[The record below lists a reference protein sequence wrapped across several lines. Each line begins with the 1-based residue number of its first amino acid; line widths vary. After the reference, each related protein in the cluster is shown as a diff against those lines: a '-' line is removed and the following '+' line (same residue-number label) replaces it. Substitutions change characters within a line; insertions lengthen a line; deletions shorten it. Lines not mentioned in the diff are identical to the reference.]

1 MAKRYDLVIVGGGP
15 AGLSA
20 AKFAGE
26 NGLKTA
32 LLDRKTDITK
42 IRRVDGGVL
51 SPINEY
57 TFQQTAIYNPQ
68 LKKICF
74 PSSGFS
80 IRYDGPHRNVYGF
93 AIYSPGGKKFTFGDR
108 AYQKQ
113 DPDKRR
119 AGVTLD
125 KELILKGLLEDA
137 RENGVEIFPGTNV
150 TGVEKNG
157 DLVTVTGNDEQ
168 FQSPFVI
175 AADGV
180 NSRISRILGMNKE
193 RKFFAT
199 HNEML
204 WYLEGID
211 IPEVEG
217 ICFIFTMD
225 GSFFVSSSLH
235 KGHYHVGVTTHRPTE
250 DLNAKLEK
258 FVYEDKVY
266 SPWFKGAKK
275 AGTGCCVVNMHAP
288 VKEPFK
294 DNVLI
299 ISDAAWLMEVSNAVA
314 IVCGWKAANAVTLAL
329 LDGKLN
335 KDGLASYFDWWEKY
349 FYEPY
354 GEMDF
359 KPIELQDFFDADD
372 LDYLV
377 SLVKEPRI
385 ATMDFYKLIGTIGNT
400 YGELFPTIQ
409 EERPDVFAKL
419 MGILDKMEA
428 AEEASK
434 KAGFPN
440 K

>member
-1 MAKRYDLVIVGGGP
+1 MAKKYDLVIVGGGP
-15 AGLSA
+15 AGLAA

-26 NGLKTA
+26 NGLHVA
-32 LLDRKTDITK
+32 LLDRKTDIPK

-57 TFQQTAIYNPQ
+57 TFNQTVVFNPG

-74 PSSGFS
+74 PASGFS
-80 IRYDGPHRNVYGF
+80 VPYDGPHRNVFGF
-93 AIYSPGGKKFTFGDR
+93 AVYSPGGKKFTFGDR
-108 AYQKQ
+108 AYQHQ
-113 DPDKRR
+113 DPDARR

-125 KELILKGLLEDA
+125 KELLLRGLLADA
-137 RENGVEIFPGTNV
+137 RANGVHVFPGTNV
-150 TGVEKNG
+150 TGVEKKG
-157 DLVTVTGNDEQ
+157 DSVIVTGNGEQ
-168 FQSPFVI
+168 YEGTFCI

-180 NSRISRILGMNKE
+180 NSRIVRGLGMNKG

-199 HNEML
+199 HNEMI

-225 GSFFVSSSLH
+225 GSFFVSSSLQ
-235 KGHYHVGVTTHRPTE
+235 KGHYHVGVTTHQPAD
-250 DLNAKLEK
+250 DLNAKIEK
-258 FVYEDKVY
+258 FVYHDRVY

-275 AGTGCCVVNMHAP
+275 VGASCCIVNMHAP
-288 VKEPFK
+288 MKEPFK
-294 DNVLI
+294 DNVLV
-299 ISDAAWLMEVSNAVA
+299 ISDAAWLMEVSNAIA
-314 IVCGWKAANAVTLAL
+314 LVCGWKAASAVTLAL
-329 LDGKLN
+329 LDKKPN
-335 KDGLASYFDWWEKY
+335 REGLASYFDWWQKY

-359 KPIELQDFFDADD
+359 KPIELQDFFNADD

-377 SLVKEPRI
+377 GLVKEPRI

-400 YGELFPTIQ
+400 YGELFPKIG
-409 EERPDVFAKL
+409 EERPDVMAKL
-419 MGILDKMEA
+419 MGVLDKMEE
-428 AEEASK
+428 AEEASR

>member
-1 MAKRYDLVIVGGGP
+1 MTKKYDLVIVGGGP
-15 AGLSA
+15 AGLTA

-32 LLDRKTDITK
+32 LLDRKTDIPK
-42 IRRVDGGVL
+42 IKRVDGGVL

-57 TFQQTAIYNPQ
+57 TFSQTVVFNPR

-74 PSSGFS
+74 PASGFS
-80 IRYDGPHRNVYGF
+80 VPYDGPYRNVFGF
-93 AIYSPGGKKFTFGDR
+93 AVYSPGGKKFTFGDR
-108 AYQKQ
+108 AYQHQ
-113 DPDKRR
+113 DPDNRR

-125 KELILKGLLEDA
+125 KELLLRGLLADA
-137 RENGVEIFPGTNV
+137 TANGVDVFPGTNV
-150 TGVEKNG
+150 AGVEKKG
-157 DLVTVTGNDEQ
+157 DRVIVTGNGQEYEGT
-168 FQSPFVI
+168 FCI

-180 NSRISRILGMNKE
+180 NSRIVRHLGMNKE

-204 WYLEGID
+204 WYLEDID

-217 ICFIFTMD
+217 ICFVFTMD
-225 GSFFVSSSLH
+225 GSFFVSSSLLP
-235 KGHYHVGVTTHRPTE
+235 GHYHVGVTSHQPAD
-250 DLNAKLEK
+250 DLNAKIEK
-258 FVYEDKVY
+258 FVYHDKVY

-275 AGTGCCVVNMHAP
+275 AGASCCVVNMHVP
-288 VKEPFK
+288 MQDPFR
-294 DNVLI
+294 DNVLV

-329 LDGKLN
+329 LDN
-335 KDGLASYFDWWEKY
+335 KPDREGLASYLDWWQKY

-359 KPIELQDFFDADD
+359 KPIELQDFFNADD

-377 SLVKEPRI
+377 GLVKEPRI
-385 ATMDFYKLIGTIGNT
+385 PTMDFYKLLGTIGNT
-400 YGELFPTIQ
+400 YGELFPVIG
-409 EERPDVFAKL
+409 EERPDVMAKL
-419 MGILDKMEA
+419 MGVLEKMEEAEA
-428 AEEASK
+428 AAK

>member
-1 MAKRYDLVIVGGGP
+1 MTKKYDLVIVGGGP
-15 AGLSA
+15 AGLTA

-32 LLDRKTDITK
+32 LLDRKTDIPK

-57 TFQQTAIYNPQ
+57 TFSQTVVFNPR

-74 PSSGFS
+74 PASGFS
-80 IRYDGPHRNVYGF
+80 VPYDGPYRNVFGF
-93 AIYSPGGKKFTFGDR
+93 AVYSPGGKKFTFGDR
-108 AYQKQ
+108 PYQKQ
-113 DPDKRR
+113 SPDQRR

-125 KELILKGLLEDA
+125 KELLLRGLLADA
-137 RENGVEIFPGTNV
+137 QANGVDVFPGTNV
-150 TGVEKNG
+150 TGVEKQG
-157 DLVTVTGNDEQ
+157 DTVIVTGNGEQ
-168 FQSPFVI
+168 YECAFCI

-180 NSRISRILGMNKE
+180 NSRLVRHLGLNRE

-199 HNEML
+199 HNEMI
-204 WYLEGID
+204 WYLEGIE

-217 ICFIFTMD
+217 ICFVFTMD
-225 GSFFVSSSLH
+225 GSFFVSSSLQ
-235 KGHYHVGVTTHRPTE
+235 KGHYHVGVTTHQPAD
-250 DLNAKLEK
+250 DLNAKIEK

-275 AGTGCCVVNMHAP
+275 TGASCCIVNMHAP
-288 VKEPFK
+288 MKEPFK

-299 ISDAAWLMEVSNAVA
+299 ISDAAWLMEVSNAIA
-314 IVCGWKAANAVTLAL
+314 MVCGWKAANAVTLAL
-329 LDGKLN
+329 LEGKPN
-335 KDGLASYFDWWEKY
+335 RDGLASYFDWWQKY

-377 SLVKEPRI
+377 GLVKEPRV

-400 YGELFPTIQ
+400 YGELFPTIG
-409 EERPDVFAKL
+409 EERPDVMAKL
-419 MGILDKMEA
+419 MGVLDKMEE